1 MCRAWYANVLL
12 HAIGCGGQTCRPLVV
27 GTLVALGFLLKGLHL
42 VGVLARSRR
51 DVFVS
56 FPSGDREVR
65 VVSIVSDNAHVIT

>member
-1 MCRAWYANVLL
+1 M
-12 HAIGCGGQTCRPLVV
+12 VV